1 MLTAVCRA
9 AHFLHHGPRAV
20 LADWLGWPLV
30 GADAD
35 VVLAN
40 LRNMLGDDEVPF
52 LTFVAAR
59 SRVAEDWLV
68 ASGAEQYVILGAG
81 LDSFAWRQSGNVD
94 VFEVDHPSTQAWKRG
109 RIAVLGLPTPMQLS
123 WVPVDFEVQSL
134 GASLAQAALD
144 GSRGVFVSWLGVT
157 PYLTAEAIATTLR
170 ELPPCSLA
178 VGYVPCEAERDA
190 DARQHGAMLEARV
203 RELGEPWIMLPTRDE
218 FAGLLA
224 ANGFEVLE
232 DVGAHDLE
240 TRYGLPMVNYERMVL
255 ARNSS

>member
-9 AHFLHHGPRAV
+9 AHLLHHGSRAV

-35 VVLAN
+35 MVLAN
-40 LRNMLGDDEVPF
+40 LRTMLGDDEVPF

-59 SRVAEDWLV
+59 SRVAEDWLL

-81 LDSFAWRQSGNVD
+81 LDSFAWRQPGDVD
-94 VFEVDHPSTQAWKRG
+94 VFEVDHPSTQAWKRA
-109 RIAVLGLPTPMQLS
+109 RIGVLGLPTPARLV

-134 GASLAQAALD
+134 GASLARAVLD
-144 GSRGVFVSWLGVT
+144 ERRGVFVCWLGVV

-170 ELPPCSLA
+170 ELPLCFLA

-190 DARQHGAMLEARV
+190 DARQHGAALEARV
-203 RELGEPWIMLPTRDE
+203 RELGRAVDYDAN
-218 FAGLLA
+218 AGGIRRTSRSQQLR
-224 ANGFEVLE
+224 G
-232 DVGAHDLE
+232 
-240 TRYGLPMVNYERMVL
+240 
-255 ARNSS
+255 S